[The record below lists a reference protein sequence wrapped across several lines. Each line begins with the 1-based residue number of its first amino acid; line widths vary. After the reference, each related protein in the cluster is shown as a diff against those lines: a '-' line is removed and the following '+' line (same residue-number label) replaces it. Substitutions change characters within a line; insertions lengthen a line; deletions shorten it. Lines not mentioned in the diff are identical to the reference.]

1 MGHMNI
7 MGHMSMRAIAVALLG
22 AAMALAATADGQ
34 AQQQIQTQHGVSLF
48 GKLKYPAD
56 FKNFDYVNPNA
67 PKGGQMRRAALG
79 TFDTLNPFNL
89 KGTSAAGAGLIYDTL
104 LTSSLD
110 EPSSEYGL
118 LAESISYPA
127 DFSWVTYR
135 IRKEARWQDGKPV
148 TPEDVIFSLEILK
161 KAHPRYRFY
170 YKNVVKAE
178 KTGPREVTFRFDQK
192 GNRELPQITGQLF
205 ILPKHYWT
213 GKDAQ
218 GKQRDFMAS
227 TLEPPLGSGP
237 YRIGEVKTGRTITYE
252 RVSDYWA
259 ADLPVRKG
267 TNNFDRLT
275 YEYFRDSTVLLEAFK
290 GDAYDFIV
298 ENSSKRWAT
307 GYKFPGVTRGDVVLQ
322 TFTTK
327 NAEPMQAYIFNTR
340 RAKFADPRVRRAFD
354 LAFDFEWLNKN
365 VFFSQYKRTTS
376 FFENSEL
383 KATGLP
389 QGKEL
394 EILNSVRDLV
404 PPEVFTKEYATPVN
418 GSRANLRANLR
429 KARKLLADAGWKIK
443 DQKLRNT
450 KTGELMEVEFLI
462 VQPDSE
468 RILNPYRQNLD
479 RLGIKS
485 SIRFVDVSQYRQR
498 LDNFDFDIIT
508 SVISQSLSPGNEQRN
523 LWGSKAADRIGSR
536 NLIGI
541 KNPAVDKLI
550 DRIIFAKDRA
560 ELVAA
565 ARALDRVLLWNN
577 YVVPQFYS
585 PLIRTARWNRYGL
598 PKISPAYGFSTT
610 TWWYDSAKAATVRG
624 GK

>member
-1 MGHMNI
+1 K
-7 MGHMSMRAIAVALLG
+7 V
-22 AAMALAATADGQ
+22 
-34 AQQQIQTQHGVSLF
+34 
-48 GKLKYPAD
+48 
-56 FKNFDYVNPNA
+56 
-67 PKGGQMRRAALG
+67 
-79 TFDTLNPFNL
+79 
-89 KGTSAAGAGLIYDTL
+89 
-104 LTSSLD
+104 
-110 EPSSEYGL
+110 
-118 LAESISYPA
+118 
-127 DFSWVTYR
+127 
-135 IRKEARWQDGKPV
+135 
-148 TPEDVIFSLEILK
+148 
-161 KAHPRYRFY
+161 
-170 YKNVVKAE
+170 E
-178 KTGPREVTFRFDQK
+178 KTGEREVTFRFDQK

-237 YRIGEVKTGRTITYE
+237 YRIGEVKPGRTITYE
-252 RVSDYWA
+252 RVADYWGA
-259 ADLPVRKG
+259 NLPVRKG
-267 TNNFDRLT
+267 TNNFDRLV
-275 YEYFRDSTVLLEAFK
+275 YEYFRDTTVLLEAFK
-290 GDAYDFIV
+290 GDAYDFTV

-307 GYKFPGVTRGDVVLQ
+307 GYKFPAVTRGDVVLQ
-322 TFTTK
+322 PFTTK

-340 RAKFADPRVRRAFD
+340 RDKFADPRVRRAFD

-394 EILNSVRDLV
+394 EILQSVRDLV
-404 PPEVFTKEYATPVN
+404 PPELFTKPYATPVS

-429 KARKLLADAGWKIK
+429 KARKLLADAGWTIK

-450 KTGELMEVEFLI
+450 KTGELMEVEFLT

-468 RILNPYRQNLD
+468 RIINPYRKNLD

-485 SIRFVDVSQYRQR
+485 NIRFVDVSQYRQR
-498 LDNFDFDIIT
+498 LDNFEFDIVT
-508 SVISQSLSPGNEQRN
+508 SVIGQSLSPGNEQRN
-523 LWGSKAADRIGSR
+523 LWGSSAADRVGSR

-541 KNPAVDKLI
+541 KNPAIDKLI
-550 DRIIFAKDRA
+550 DKIIFAKDRA
-560 ELVAA
+560 ELVAGA
-565 ARALDRVLLWNN
+565 KALDRVLLWNY

-585 PLIRTARWNRYGL
+585 PLIRTARWDRFGL
-598 PKISPAYGFSTT
+598 PDISPDYGFSTT
-610 TWWYDSAKAATVRG
+610 TWWYDASKAANVRG